1 MLLSFGMSEIGT
13 DWPLINYIIA
23 DAGYLAT
30 YKAYIKS
37 FIETSFETNR
47 MSGVYSDQET
57 LLSASA
63 NAERSGY
70 SYVNGQF
77 SSAVS
82 TLKSHNVSR
91 VTAAKAYVD

>member
-1 MLLSFGMSEIGT
+1 MSEVGT

-37 FIETSFETNR
+37 FIETSFESNR
-47 MSGVYSDQET
+47 MSTIYSDQES
-57 LLSASA
+57 LLKTSADS
-63 NAERSGY
+63 ERSGF

-77 SSAVS
+77 GSAVS
-82 TLKSHNVSR
+82 TLKSHNVTR
-91 VTAAKAYVD
+91 VAAAQAFIQ